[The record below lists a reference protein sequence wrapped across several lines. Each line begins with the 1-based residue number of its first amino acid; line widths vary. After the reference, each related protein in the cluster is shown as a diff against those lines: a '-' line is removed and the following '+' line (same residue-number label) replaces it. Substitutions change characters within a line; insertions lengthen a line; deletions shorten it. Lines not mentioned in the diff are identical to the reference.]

1 MNDICNVSNLVY
13 TILYAD
19 DTSVSLS
26 GNNLDNLINQLSTEL
41 DLLTDWLKSNKLS
54 LNAHQTFY
62 LLFHKPRIQKNHI
75 TSIQMDGCELNRINS
90 IKYLGVII
98 DHKLNWCEHITYV
111 KNKISKGVGIIYK
124 ARRYLNKKS
133 LLTLYYAFIYLI

>member
-1 MNDICNVSNLVY
+1 M
-13 TILYAD
+13 YAD

-26 GNNLDNLINQLSTEL
+26 GSNLDNLIDQLSTEL

-54 LNAHQTFY
+54 LNAQKNFLSSFPH
-62 LLFHKPRIQKNHI
+62 HKARIQIHI

-90 IKYLGVII
+90 IKYIGVII
-98 DHKLNWCEHITYV
+98 DHRLNWCEHIAYV

-124 ARRYLNKKS
+124 ARRYLNKN
-133 LLTLYYAFIYLI
+133 